1 MPPLGTRAGVGY
13 WDKKNVRLR
22 EEKREREMMK
32 KKRSIPNK
40 KK

>member
-1 MPPLGTRAGVGY
+1 MPPSGTRAGVGY

-22 EEKREREMMK
+22 KEKREREMK
-32 KKRSIPNK
+32 KKESAPRK